1 MVGRKRSSYSPVFV
15 RKQKERGPKPIQLLM
30 FEPGTS
36 WVKQTA
42 VPLRKQQGGPITV
55 QRRKDFSS
63 QGRQLHV
70 TFRHMKS
77 IFRCRLRIAITSA
90 FSLMLQYFER

>member
-1 MVGRKRSSYSPVFV
+1 
-15 RKQKERGPKPIQLLM
+15 M

-70 TFRHMKS
+70 TLRHM
-77 IFRCRLRIAITSA
+77 RCRLRIAITSA
-90 FSLMLQYFER
+90 LSLMLQYSEGRDTNIVGEFDLSFMFLNVCTDPVRIKITFDM